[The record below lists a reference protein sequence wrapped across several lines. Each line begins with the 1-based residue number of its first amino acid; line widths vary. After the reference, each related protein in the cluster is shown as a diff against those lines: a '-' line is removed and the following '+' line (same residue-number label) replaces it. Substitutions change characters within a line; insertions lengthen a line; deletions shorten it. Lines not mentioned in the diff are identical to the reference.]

1 MRIEFWGDEVSE
13 MRMFSVADQRSITEI
28 PVDFLV
34 AVPCRELMLTEDV
47 KARAAELL
55 KGKSAGTDA
64 VASPATGSVGDM
76 LAKLAEGIPVDG
88 MEALMPVLRPDD
100 PALLTDQLA
109 PGTPVLVC
117 DPEKV
122 RTRAGDLIKTG
133 REFLEASWSV
143 AAVGGDAPIDIEQ
156 LGGSGFRELAEVRA
170 GARAGGHPW
179 WTLSQ
184 LPDESAIEL
193 DVRPSPSARS
203 QQSLEEIFAMLRAHV
218 VTGGRAAVVTPGPA
232 PPTASSSSWV
242 KTTRPQRCWSR
253 GSSPSRVS
261 WGCSEARCT
270 TGWWSRAR
278 NW

>member
-1 MRIEFWGDEVSE
+1 

-28 PVDFLV
+28 PIDFII

-55 KGKSAGTDA
+55 QSRSDATDA

-88 MEALMPVLRPDD
+88 MEALTPVLRPDD

-122 RTRAGDLIKTG
+122 RTRAADLIKTG
-133 REFLEASWSV
+133 QEFLEASWSV
-143 AAVGGDAPIDIEQ
+143 AAVGGDAPIDIEA
-156 LGGSGFRELAEVRA
+156 LGGSGFRELGEVRA
-170 GARAGGHPW
+170 SAAADGHPW

-184 LPDESAIEL
+184 LPDEDAIEL

-218 VTGGRAAVVTPGPA
+218 VTGGRAAVVTPGTGTARRTVEQLGENDTPA
-232 PPTASSSSWV
+232 ALLESGQQ
-242 KTTRPQRCWSR
+242 PQPGVVGVLRA
-253 GSSPSRVS
+253 P
-261 WGCSEARCT
+261 CT
-270 TGWWSRAR
+270 TGWWCRAR
-278 NW
+278 SW